1 MNFYLKKI
9 TRNDTNFLYNLRNT
23 SIVRKNSINDKSKIN
38 IAEHKKWFKNA
49 KKKSLILIAYL
60 NRAKIGA
67 VRYDKNEFYHY
78 VSIAI
83 KPTFHNKGFGNQM
96 LQQSEKFIK
105 NNSILIAKIKKNNSK
120 SIKIFLKNGYSILK
134 KSKLVILFKVFR
146 INSKSEIYSSIISK
160 IELIRKKNNVNWM
173 SILKLCFSLNPDR
186 TKLIFKK
193 INLEDN
199 QINKLSKKILLE
211 Y

>member
-23 SIVRKNSINDKSKIN
+23 SIVRKNSINDKNKIN

-60 NRAKIGA
+60 NRTKIGA

-173 SILKLCFSLNPDR
+173 SILKLCFSLDPDR

-193 INLEDN
+193 INFEDN